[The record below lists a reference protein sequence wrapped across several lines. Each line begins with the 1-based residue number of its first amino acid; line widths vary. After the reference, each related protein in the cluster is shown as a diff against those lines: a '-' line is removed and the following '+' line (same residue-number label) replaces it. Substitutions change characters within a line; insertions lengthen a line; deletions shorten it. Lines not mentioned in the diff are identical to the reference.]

1 MSNKVDKNHLHSN
14 FWQRVQEEQ
23 LGVTFKSSW
32 LNKITEDAEIQYVK
46 EFKKKTAK
54 DKFKHILQVPLIV
67 TDKQFLRRRKTFQTY
82 TKNATLDLYYL
93 QLKKAKG
100 LGKSISEKADYNQ
113 VIQQTKNNRL
123 QNEYLNTFKKNQGI
137 MYDNTLW
144 SDRYYNGIIQQS
156 RLANLQK
163 VLQRNKFKGR
173 EELLAQFEQF
183 FASKQLVLG
192 AKKSVPELIKE
203 ISNAFGEGMPKDTDQ
218 DDKQETHVRD
228 KSLDLQRNEITL
240 NMNTRPC
247 TQQAALRTS
256 TEPRPHTH
264 HNYYSQYSK
273 PSFDLID
280 TNTRCS
286 TNQVKQR
293 KFKQSAVQRIKHI
306 LTQADDVQL
315 ENKEV
320 FKQLQTFQDHE
331 GNQATHRSEVIKAKV
346 QREQL
351 ISAFSQRNNVDV
363 RKKFEKRKVYA
374 EIV

>member
-1 MSNKVDKNHLHSN
+1 MNNKVDKNHLHSN

-46 EFKKKTAK
+46 EFKIKTAK

-183 FASKQLVLG
+183 FASKQLVPG

-203 ISNAFGEGMPKDTDQ
+203 ISTAFGDVIPKDTEQ
-218 DDKQETHVRD
+218 DDKQEAHVRD
-228 KSLDLQRNEITL
+228 KSLDLQRNEITI
-240 NMNTRPC
+240 NTRPC

-256 TEPRPHTH
+256 TEPRPQTH

-293 KFKQSAVQRIKHI
+293 KFKQNAVQRIKHI
-306 LTQADDVQL
+306 LTQTDDVQL
-315 ENKEV
+315 ENKQV
-320 FKQLQTFQDHE
+320 FKQLQTFQDQE

-351 ISAFSQRNNVDV
+351 ISAFSTRNNVDV

>member
-1 MSNKVDKNHLHSN
+1 MNNQVDKNHLHSN
-14 FWQRVQEEQ
+14 FWQRVEEEQ
-23 LGVTFKSSW
+23 LGVSFKASW

-100 LGKSISEKADYNQ
+100 LGKTISEKADYNQ

-123 QNEYLNTFKKNQGI
+123 QNEYFNTFKKNQGV

-183 FASKQLVLG
+183 FASKQLVPT
-192 AKKSVPELIKE
+192 ARKSVPELIKE
-203 ISNAFGEGMPKDTDQ
+203 VSNAFGEVLPKTEDQ
-218 DDKQETHVRD
+218 DEKQEVHVRE
-228 KSLDLQRNEITL
+228 KSIDTQRNDAIL
-240 NMNTRPC
+240 NLNTHPC
-247 TQQAALRTS
+247 TQQATLRTN
-256 TEPRPHTH
+256 TEPRPQTH
-264 HNYYSQYSK
+264 HNYHSQYSK
-273 PSFDLID
+273 LSFDFMD
-280 TNTRCS
+280 SNTRCS
-286 TNQVKQR
+286 THQVKQR
-293 KFKQSAVQRIKHI
+293 KFKQNAVTRIKHI
-306 LTQADDVQL
+306 LTQADVQL
-315 ENKEV
+315 ENKQV
-320 FKQLQTFQDHE
+320 FKQLHEFQE
-331 GNQATHRSEVIKAKV
+331 LENNQATHRSEVIKAKV

-351 ISAFSQRNNVDV
+351 ISAFSNRNNVDV
-363 RKKFEKRKVYA
+363 RKKFEKKKVYT
-374 EIV
+374 EII